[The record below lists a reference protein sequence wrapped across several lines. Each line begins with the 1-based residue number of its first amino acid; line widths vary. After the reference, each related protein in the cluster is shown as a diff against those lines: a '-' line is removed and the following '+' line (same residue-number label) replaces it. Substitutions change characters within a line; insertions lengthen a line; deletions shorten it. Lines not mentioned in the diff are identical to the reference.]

1 MGNISGTGLGL
12 HIVQRYVAI
21 HGGTVRLSSE
31 VDQGSIFTVIIPYLP
46 PPSLTAASEPE
57 LSKGDRDQI
66 G

>member
-1 MGNISGTGLGL
+1 VGNISGTGLGL

>member
-1 MGNISGTGLGL
+1 
-12 HIVQRYVAI
+12 
-21 HGGTVRLSSE
+21 VRLSSE

-57 LSKGDRDQI
+57 LSKGDRYQI